1 MILPPRHRKQGAHT
15 KGVSQSS
22 CGAVRFG
29 GCGDSGALFWALP
42 PSQRVTWGH
51 GSTQSLVPSGW
62 APSAL
67 RPAWCRRQLLAL
79 WSTTE
84 HSPTWSQPLGEV
96 NGNWSEQ
103 ELFPNRVYLS
113 KRCCSLS
120 ILLAFPTPG
129 AVGQHHSIRKGT
141 EWSHPSLRGD
151 RDTSSTGGP
160 VTWDTPDF
168 LPAAPLM

>member
-1 MILPPRHRKQGAHT
+1 MILLPRHRKQGAHT
-15 KGVSQSS
+15 KAVSQSS

-84 HSPTWSQPLGEV
+84 HNPIWSQPLGA
-96 NGNWSEQ
+96 
-103 ELFPNRVYLS
+103 
-113 KRCCSLS
+113 SLW
-120 ILLAFPTPG
+120 LLPLTAD
-129 AVGQHHSIRKGT
+129 
-141 EWSHPSLRGD
+141 L
-151 RDTSSTGGP
+151 GP
-160 VTWDTPDF
+160 LLLGVPQAG
-168 LPAAPLM
+168 AAPARGVQPSVPETGRVCDFYESSLKKIFSVWVDPSPKFRLWQSNRKQTLPILQ